1 MENIVKDFISS
12 HRLLNAEA
20 LHLVALSG
28 GADSVCLLLMLQ
40 RLGYKVEAMHCN
52 FHLRGEE
59 SDRDEAFVADL
70 CRNRNVPLHLAHFDT
85 CAYADLHHVSI
96 EMAARDLRYAWFEQ
110 LRRDH
115 GAETVCVAHHSDDN
129 VETILMNLLRGTGL
143 RGLQGIQPRRDN
155 IVRPLLC
162 LSRDDIEKWLLSQGQ
177 PFVNDSTNAK
187 ADVIRNKLRLNI
199 IPRLKEVFPQ
209 ATDNILSTAHF
220 ASEALRVYDHAISK
234 RLSDLLEASPSEGVG
249 MEFASPSGKDR
260 QELSITALLQEP
272 SPESLLFEWLS
283 PKGFSSH
290 TILQISQTLTSWAQ
304 ASPFSSRGFSI
315 PAQSPVSSRAFSPPA
330 QSPVSSRGFVIPF
343 PSGREWSSATHILV
357 THSGRLLLAKKPHL
371 QGEVGGGLPPL
382 QGEVGRGLP
391 PLQGKL
397 GGGLPPLHEV
407 IGRGFRIPEP
417 GIYVYDDHTKLR
429 VALLDGRHIERN
441 NTLVCCADAAT
452 VAFPLELRYVRQGD
466 RFRPLGMKGTR
477 LVSDFLTDLHLSV
490 IDKRRQL
497 ALCDAKGNIVWLVG
511 LRMDDRYK
519 VTDNTSNTLQL
530 SFSVG

>member
-1 MENIVKDFISS
+1 MENIVKDFISR
-12 HRLLNAEA
+12 HHLLQAED

-40 RLGYKVEAMHCN
+40 RLGYRVEAMHCN

-70 CRNRNVPLHLAHFDT
+70 CRNRDVPLHLAHFDT
-85 CAYADLHHVSI
+85 RAYADLHHVSI
-96 EMAARDLRYAWFEQ
+96 EMAARDLRYKWFEQ
-110 LRRDH
+110 LRRDL
-115 GAETVCVAHHSDDN
+115 GAETICVAHHSDDN

-162 LSRDDIEKWLLSQGQ
+162 LSRADIEQWLHQQGQ

-187 ADVIRNKLRLNI
+187 ADVIRNKLRLDI

-220 ASEALRVYDHAISK
+220 AAEAIKVYDSTISK
-234 RLSDLLEASPSEGVG
+234 HLNHLLKASPSGGGWWGLASPSEN
-249 MEFASPSGKDR
+249 DC
-260 QELSITALLQEP
+260 QELSIAALLQEP

-290 TILQISQTLTSWAQ
+290 TILQISQTLASWAQ
-304 ASPFSSRGFSI
+304 STPSLQPQPSKSSVSSRGVAIPASPSPVSPRSLSI
-315 PAQSPVSSRAFSPPA
+315 PADPSPVSSRE
-330 QSPVSSRGFVIPF
+330 FVI

-357 THSGRLLLAKKPHL
+357 THSGRLLLAKKPPL
-371 QGEVGGGLPPL
+371 RGEVGGGLPPL
-382 QGEVGRGLP
+382 LGEN
-391 PLQGKL
+391 
-397 GGGLPPLHEV
+397 
-407 IGRGFRIPEP
+407 GRGFRIPEP
-417 GIYVYDDHTKLR
+417 GTYVYDDHTKLR

-441 NTLVCCADAAT
+441 NALICCADAAA
-452 VAFPLELRYVRQGD
+452 VAFPLELRHVRQGD

-477 LVSDFLTDLHLSV
+477 LVSDFLTDLHFSV

-497 ALCDAKGNIVWLVG
+497 VLCDAQGNIVWLVG

-519 VTDNTSNTLQL
+519 VTDSTFKTLQL
-530 SFSVG
+530 SLSVG